1 MTVGVGMLNA
11 CEDTADKASSRVG
24 RIEVEESMTMVDNVR
39 QYRRGPRIMQS
50 VTILRYRTQV
60 DMTGR

>member
-1 MTVGVGMLNA
+1 MDKAPSAVAHTCRWELMTVGVGMLNA

-39 QYRRGPRIMQS
+39 Q
-50 VTILRYRTQV
+50 
-60 DMTGR
+60 